1 MLRSLKLLFLRMA
14 NAMGVSS
21 LLMNT
26 AWRRNRLLILC
37 YHGISTDD
45 EHLWNPELYMAPD
58 LFRKRLISLQERR
71 CNVLPLG
78 EALERLYAGTL
89 PARAVTIT
97 FDDGMHDFHQVAHP
111 LLREFGYPVTVYL
124 TTYYSDFNRPVFD
137 VMCSYLLW
145 KGQGRR
151 LEWPQIVGDPI
162 TLDAT
167 GRNAADRRIKTF
179 ARREKLSGRQKDDLL
194 STLAAKLGIDYEAL
208 CVKRILHVMNSAEAA
223 EVAREGA
230 VLELHTHRHRVS
242 IAREKFAREIIDN
255 RTRIA
260 ALSSAETRHFCYPG
274 GFHLPEFPGWL
285 RELNVTS
292 ATTCQPGIA
301 SRGSDP
307 LLLSRLVDTSGLT
320 QLEFYSWLSGLASLL
335 PHRPHVMSEGQLM
348 EESVDADNTTK

>member
-14 NAMGVSS
+14 NALGVSS

-26 AWRRNRLLILC
+26 TWRKKRLLILC

-45 EHLWNPELYMAPD
+45 QHRWNSDLYMPPD
-58 LFRKRLISLQERR
+58 LFRKRLLALQERR

-89 PARAVTIT
+89 PPRAVTIT
-97 FDDGMHDFHQVAHP
+97 FDDGMHDFHQAAYP
-111 LLREFGYPVTVYL
+111 LLREFGYPATVYL

-145 KGQGRR
+145 KGRGRR
-151 LEWPQIVGDPI
+151 LEWPEITGEAI
-162 TLDAT
+162 TLDDA
-167 GRNAADRRIKTF
+167 GRGAADRSIKAF
-179 ARREKLSGRQKDDLL
+179 GRRQNLSGRQKDELL
-194 STLAAKLGIDYEAL
+194 ATLASKLAIDYEAL
-208 CVKRILHVMNSAEAA
+208 CDKRILHVMTPGEAA
-223 EVAREGA
+223 EMARQG
-230 VLELHTHRHRVS
+230 VVIELHTHRHRVS
-242 IAREKFAREIIDN
+242 TDREKFEREIIDN

-260 ALSSAETRHFCYPG
+260 AVSSGEARHFCYPG

-307 LLLSRLVDTSGLT
+307 MLLSRLVDTSGLT
-320 QLEFYSWLSGLASLL
+320 ELEFYSWLSGLASLL

-348 EESVDADNTTK
+348 EEPVDAG